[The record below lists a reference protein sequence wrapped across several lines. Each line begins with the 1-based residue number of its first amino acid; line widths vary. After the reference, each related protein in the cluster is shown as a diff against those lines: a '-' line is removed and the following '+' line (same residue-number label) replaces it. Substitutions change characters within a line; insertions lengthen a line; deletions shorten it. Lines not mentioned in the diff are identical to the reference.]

1 MFRTETMTAGHKDYP
16 SVKRLYE
23 TAFPAKERVP
33 IRYLENGHQGNG
45 DFIAFY
51 EDDAFCGFF
60 YLLTFGD
67 LTNILFL
74 AVEESLRGQGY
85 GTMALQAI
93 LSMKPDNRIILD
105 IEAVDRHADN
115 HGQRLMRRNFYLK
128 NGYTGSGITYRW
140 RGVTYEL
147 LIAGG
152 TITEKEFKEFWKTP
166 DRQRDSLME
175 GLLQKPYAVI
185 DVFPAQVPADRSSV
199 YLETESWFLK
209 NGESKRLARKLAR
222 ILVKLHCYFDI
233 DMHTEGWHSGISAAR
248 LEKAVRHA
256 VKNSKG
262 GLGLL
267 LAQEQT
273 LICLEGSSLHM
284 TVYHPSSRVQE
295 ILKPL
300 AQSEGLFWRETPND
314 F

>member
-1 MFRTETMTAGHKDYP
+1 MFRTETMTAGHKDYTK
-16 SVKRLYE
+16 VRTLYE
-23 TAFPAKERVP
+23 NAFPPEERIP

-51 EDDAFCGFF
+51 QGDVFCGFF

-74 AVEESLRGQGY
+74 AVEESLRGNGC
-85 GTMALQAI
+85 GTRALQAI
-93 LSMKPDNRIILD
+93 RSLKPDNRIILD
-105 IEAVDRHADN
+105 IEAVDKHADN
-115 HGQRLMRRNFYLK
+115 HSQRLKRRDFYLK

-140 RGVTYEL
+140 RGVPYEL
-147 LIAGG
+147 LITGG
-152 TITEKEFKEFWKTP
+152 TITEKEFKDFWKTP

-185 DVFPAQVPADRSSV
+185 DVFPVQVPADRSSI
-199 YLETESWFLK
+199 YLETESLFLD

-222 ILVKLHCYFDI
+222 MLVKLHCYFDM
-233 DMHTEGWHSGISAAR
+233 DMHTEGWHSGVSAER

-267 LAQEQT
+267 LTQEQT
-273 LICLEGSSLHM
+273 LICLEGRSLHI
-284 TVYHPSSRVQE
+284 TVYQPSSGVRE

-300 AQSEGLFWRETPND
+300 AQSEGLFWREKSQ
-314 F
+314 